1 MSGQGRVVN
10 EWVPKRNIFFV
21 FMGLSAGIAW
31 AYNKTTSSLLFSI
44 EIEKWAQKTSACE
57 NRNTQGGW
65 QTKPKLCS
73 MWLFRPVMNSSARND
88 RMAILRNSFNSAS
101 LRANVFFFLVAFK
114 RTDDVLNGR
123 QLLLIITFFFYRY
136 TSLVDRYVP
145 NIAACLKDG
154 TSLVRRQ
161 TLTLL
166 THLLQVSKS
175 TLEPLAM
182 FTLASVYLYLV

>member
-1 MSGQGRVVN
+1 
-10 EWVPKRNIFFV
+10 
-21 FMGLSAGIAW
+21 
-31 AYNKTTSSLLFSI
+31 
-44 EIEKWAQKTSACE
+44 
-57 NRNTQGGW
+57 
-65 QTKPKLCS
+65 
-73 MWLFRPVMNSSARND
+73 MWLFCPVMNSSARND

-123 QLLLIITFFFYRY
+123 QLLLIITYFFYRY

-175 TLEPLAM
+175 TRLSSAVNHWPRSYQRRFIFILCKNDHTP
-182 FTLASVYLYLV
+182 FIVVITLDKFLNLQGSSIT